1 MNFISYFI
9 NNFVLEIEEN
19 VVNELELN
27 IEFVW
32 ELVLFL
38 WLNI

>member
-38 WLNI
+38 WLNT